1 MAREVENHD
10 FRPKITQKHS
20 NVSNLFT
27 RSAYSV
33 SYEKNLVVFPAVKFL
48 TVWPDIGVLE
58 IVESIY
64 LLEIVEFVEIVEFYG
79 NCGIV

>member
-1 MAREVENHD
+1 MISDRKS
-10 FRPKITQKHS
+10 PKSTRMGRIYSPGQPT
-20 NVSNLFT
+20 LFLT
-27 RSAYSV
+27 K
-33 SYEKNLVVFPAVKFL
+33 KNLVVFPAVKFL